1 MEKKYLVQFTN
12 NSKSNNKKK
21 TNAFVRIA
29 RSLASMGDTIN
40 SIE

>member
-12 NSKSNNKKK
+12 SSKSNNKKK
-21 TNAFVRIA
+21 TNAFIRIA
-29 RSLASMGDTIN
+29 KSLASIGDVIN